1 MGSSR
6 SATSEVESIV
16 YPVFGALILPIV
28 IGLIFPSIID
38 LIFTIIVIAIIFILP
53 GIIFLRIIY
62 EWVVQDETFINSFL
76 LHLKPI
82 PPGAVYGTDLKAY
95 KFPFVTTALICINTL
110 IFLSLPEFLVEL
122 GVFPP
127 YGNPNAWH
135 YALSIF
141 SSAFLHA
148 DWSHLFGNMIFL
160 WTFGSA
166 VEPRIG
172 SYKFSLVYLVV
183 IISSTIFTIFLLSV
197 QSYYLGTNEI
207 LEGYHSLGAS
217 GAISGVMGIFAVRC
231 YFARVSFSMPI
242 FFLPFLS
249 TPIKIQ
255 GILLISLF
263 FAFDLSGSREQ
274 FLYDSDVGYW
284 AHVGG
289 YLTGLFIGY
298 YMQLHKAAA
307 EESVHVKAQRLS
319 QNPYCRKESKK
330 LYKEILSKNP
340 QDETALEYLFNSYKA
355 YNQTEAEK
363 YYYRL
368 IAILIKRDFKKAI
381 EICSE
386 NYPKFINTLSGQS
399 LFSIG
404 QYLYKN
410 TDMVKARF
418 CLELASEKDG
428 PWQAKAMISLSQ
440 VFEGIGNAE
449 MARKTLVQLCDQF
462 PETDFQK
469 IATEMIPKLQT
480 G

>member
-1 MGSSR
+1 MNSSK
-6 SATSEVESIV
+6 SATSETVSFV
-16 YPVFGALILPIV
+16 YPIFGVLIIPIV
-28 IGLIFPSIID
+28 ISLIFPSIID
-38 LIFTIIVIAIIFILP
+38 LIFIFIAIAIVFILP

-62 EWVVQDETFINSFL
+62 EWIVQDEPFIRSFL

-82 PPGAVYGTDLKAY
+82 PPGLVYGTDLKTY
-95 KFPFVTTALICINTL
+95 KFPFVTTSLICINTV
-110 IFLSLPEFLVEL
+110 IFFFVPEFLVRL

-135 YALSIF
+135 YALSF
-141 SSAFLHA
+141 FGSTFLHA

-172 SYKFSLVYLVV
+172 YFKYSLVYLLFIVF
-183 IISSTIFTIFLLSV
+183 SNIFPMFLLSV

-242 FFLPFLS
+242 FFLPFFS
-249 TPIKIQ
+249 APIKIQ
-255 GILLISLF
+255 GILLICLF

-274 FLYDSDVGYW
+274 FLFNSNIDYW

-289 YLTGLFIGY
+289 YLTGLFVGY
-298 YMQLHKAAA
+298 YMQLHKAAS
-307 EESVHVKAQRLS
+307 EESVHVKAQRFS
-319 QNPYCRKESKK
+319 QDPYRRKESRK
-330 LYKEILSKNP
+330 LYKEFLSENP
-340 QDETALEYLFNSYKA
+340 QDGTALEYLFNSYKA
-355 YNQTEAEK
+355 HNQTESEK
-363 YYYRL
+363 YFFRL
-368 IAILIKRDFKKAI
+368 IAILIKRDFKKVI

-404 QYLYKN
+404 QYFYKN